1 MRLGNKIRM
10 IRELKGI
17 SLDNPPRTAAKRSKS
32 TNRVFHEFTY
42 NFLISSLVDL
52 KKWSTMMNWGHIPG
66 TMMRMI
72 FGDED
77 DSVLNEELVSKSL
90 DVSDDGKHHFI

>member
-1 MRLGNKIRM
+1 
-10 IRELKGI
+10 
-17 SLDNPPRTAAKRSKS
+17 
-32 TNRVFHEFTY
+32 
-42 NFLISSLVDL
+42 
-52 KKWSTMMNWGHIPG
+52 MMNWGHIPG